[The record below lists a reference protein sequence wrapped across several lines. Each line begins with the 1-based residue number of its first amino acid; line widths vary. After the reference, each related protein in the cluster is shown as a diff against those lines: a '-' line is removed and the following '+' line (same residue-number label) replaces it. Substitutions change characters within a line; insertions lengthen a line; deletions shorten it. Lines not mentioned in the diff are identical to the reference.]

1 MFVSQ
6 ILNEV
11 VRPSHGNRVSHLV
24 SNYML
29 GYFLSE
35 DLLVGVVRTKHL
47 DDLDFLRRVF
57 ASLVHTLL
65 MDGSY
70 IIINNNGDT

>member
-1 MFVSQ
+1 
-6 ILNEV
+6 
-11 VRPSHGNRVSHLV
+11 
-24 SNYML
+24 ML
-29 GYFLSE
+29 GHFLGE
-35 DLLVGVVRTKHL
+35 NLLVGVVRTEHL